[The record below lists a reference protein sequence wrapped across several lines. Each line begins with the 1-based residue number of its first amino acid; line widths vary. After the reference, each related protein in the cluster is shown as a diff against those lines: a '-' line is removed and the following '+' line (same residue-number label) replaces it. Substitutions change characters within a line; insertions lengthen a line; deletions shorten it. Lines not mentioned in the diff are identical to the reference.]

1 MLRLHSEFTIVTTKP
16 NYYALN
22 DDMSMNHEQVSASV
36 VKQNRTYQIG
46 TKTGNSQQWSN
57 KTEHIKLAQKQCF
70 LI

>member
-36 VKQNRTYQIG
+36 VKQN
-46 TKTGNSQQWSN
+46 
-57 KTEHIKLAQKQCF
+57 KTEHIRLAQKQA
-70 LI
+70 IHPPPPTK